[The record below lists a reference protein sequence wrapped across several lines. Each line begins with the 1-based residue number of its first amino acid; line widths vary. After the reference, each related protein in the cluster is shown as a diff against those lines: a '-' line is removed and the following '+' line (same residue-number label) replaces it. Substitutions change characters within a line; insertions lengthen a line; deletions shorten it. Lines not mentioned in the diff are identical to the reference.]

1 MTVLPHDRFF
11 PRGDTP
17 LHIEEHLHIPL
28 LLRTQEIRNV
38 SKQIC
43 EEAAVAREQARE
55 MIQICLLRKQRRIA
69 EHEVTSCGETLTG
82 SFTAV

>member
-11 PRGDTP
+11 PSGDTP
-17 LHIEEHLHIPL
+17 LHTEEHLHIPL

-43 EEAAVAREQARE
+43 EEAAVAQEQARE
-55 MIQICLLRKQRRIA
+55 IMQRCLLAQQRHRDVR
-69 EHEVTSCGETLTG
+69 ELSPVERYRQGL
-82 SFTAV
+82 

>member
-43 EEAAVAREQARE
+43 E
-55 MIQICLLRKQRRIA
+55 
-69 EHEVTSCGETLTG
+69 G
-82 SFTAV
+82 SLVFSGV